1 MSIKQK
7 KVFWRC
13 LFGMI
18 ALATTAFVLVQ
29 AGARRPSNSSSPA
42 QNSRP
47 TRSATRNLS
56 GQPEAFKMSRQLGRR
71 FANGKR
77 VQSTLIGTLTISG
90 ERKILRIVRKQTS
103 EGEDIEVNVAGSGLS
118 LTWDATQGP
127 LTSGT
132 RASGSERDLIERLV
146 LDSPDQFVLA
156 QLRGASYYTI
166 ARNVRPEGATDNYN
180 GPLWNIVRVDDPEKD
195 ITKRA
200 QSAWRLYYINTLTG
214 LLDKV
219 VYEAQGQPVVA
230 EFSRWTNLNGENI
243 PGETNWTRQG
253 QTIMQYRLTN
263 FSYADVR

>member
-13 LFGMI
+13 LFATI

-29 AGARRPSNSSSPA
+29 ARAWRPPNSSSPA
-42 QNSRP
+42 QNSKP
-47 TRSATRNLS
+47 TRSARRNLS

-71 FANGKR
+71 FANSKR

-90 ERKILRIVRKQTS
+90 ERKIVRTVRKQTG
-103 EGEDIEVNVAGSGLS
+103 EGEDVEVNVAGYGHS
-118 LTWDATQGP
+118 LTWDATEGP
-127 LTSGT
+127 LTSGA
-132 RASGSERDLIERLV
+132 RATGSDRELIESMV
-146 LDSPDQFVLA
+146 FDSPDQFVLA

-166 ARNVRPEGATDNYN
+166 ARNVRPEGVTDSYS

-195 ITKRA
+195 VTKRA

-219 VYEAQGQPVVA
+219 VYESQGQQVVA
-230 EFSRWTNLNGENI
+230 EFSH
-243 PGETNWTRQG
+243 WTRRENSWRDQLDAP
-253 QTIMQYRLTN
+253 RPDDHAVSSDKLLL
-263 FSYADVR
+263 R